1 MFRSWQNVRRL
12 ARLSVAVPSS
22 ADQPFLLRFGRVT
35 CYAFA
40 IASVALALLVTQG
53 VRPLHQQP
61 PVLLFFVAVILTS
74 WYAGRAAGFMASIL
88 SMLALDFFF
97 VSPTYSLRMEL
108 VEDGSDFV
116 AFAAATWLVTTLQHR
131 WRQSHHKLVAMERDM
146 ETARQIQQRMF
157 PSGPPALAGF
167 EVGGA
172 CFPAAATGGDFFDYI
187 PMPNGCIGIVC
198 GDVSGHGIGPALL
211 MALVHSYLR
220 ALARTHV
227 DPAEILTK
235 ANRLVHDDMEDDRF
249 ITLFFARL
257 DPSTRALVYAGAGHE
272 AHLIDACGKVTTLSS
287 TGLPLGILEEGEI
300 GQGPSI
306 ILEHEQ
312 ILLLLSDGILETRSA
327 GGEQFGLARVLETVK
342 VHRQKPVQEIA
353 EAIYQAARDYAG
365 NVAQDDDMTIVIV
378 RVR

>member
-1 MFRSWQNVRRL
+1 MFRSWQNIRRL
-12 ARLSVAVPSS
+12 ARLSVAVPSA
-22 ADQPFLLRFGRVT
+22 ADQPFLLRFGRVM

-53 VRPLHQQP
+53 VRPLHEQP

-74 WYAGRAAGFMASIL
+74 WYAGQAAGFMASIV

-97 VSPTYSLRMEL
+97 VAPAHSLRMEL
-108 VEDGSDFV
+108 VEDGTDFI
-116 AFAAATWLVTTLQHR
+116 AFAAATWLVSTLQHR
-131 WRQSHHKLVAMERDM
+131 WRQSHHKLAAMERDM
-146 ETARQIQQRMF
+146 EIARQIQQRMF
-157 PSGPPALAGF
+157 PSGPPTLAGF

-172 CFPAAATGGDFFDYI
+172 CFPATATGGDLFDYI
-187 PMPNGCIGIVC
+187 STPNGCIGIVC

-211 MALVHSYLR
+211 MVLVRSYLR
-220 ALARTHV
+220 ALAHTLV

-235 ANRLVHDDMEDDRF
+235 ANRLVHDDMEDGRF

-272 AHLIDACGKVTTLSS
+272 AHLIDACGKVTTLSN

-300 GQGPSI
+300 SQGPSI

-327 GGEQFGLARVLETVK
+327 GGEQFGLARVSRNRK
-342 VHRQKPVQEIA
+342 GSSA
-353 EAIYQAARDYAG
+353 EAGAG
-365 NVAQDDDMTIVIV
+365 DC
-378 RVR
+378 